1 MACPLC
7 GDVCRCAPEFR
18 LGKNTPLFQPHMEPA
33 SEAGRSA
40 SADPPLTDFEAG
52 QARDQHFAPDGRD
65 EDEHGTAQS
74 LQTPGSWREEIAAR
88 VDRYHSRRR
97 SRSPRYPSL
106 RLKFDM
112 GDPANQARMR
122 AGSASIAAMEETA
135 ADTPV
140 SPSAAGDY
148 SPAHRPEPEASDAR
162 LPNKSSRETTA
173 RIIAFP
179 RASPVPVPVDE
190 LAEPVFDRP
199 RILEVPEVA
208 PPPPALGGILIEP
221 VEEKEIEKRPGFDV
235 PLRSASVEQRLLAAA
250 VDAVIVFAASFMFA
264 YLFVRITGLRLP
276 LSSSLRALATATG
289 VFWAAYEYLL
299 LVYTGRTPGLQAARL
314 RLSRF
319 DGTPTCRSLR
329 RWRVLASIL
338 SAISLGMG
346 YLWCVLDE
354 DALCWHDRV
363 THTYLEPL

>member
-1 MACPLC
+1 
-7 GDVCRCAPEFR
+7 
-18 LGKNTPLFQPHMEPA
+18 
-33 SEAGRSA
+33 
-40 SADPPLTDFEAG
+40 
-52 QARDQHFAPDGRD
+52 
-65 EDEHGTAQS
+65 
-74 LQTPGSWREEIAAR
+74 
-88 VDRYHSRRR
+88 
-97 SRSPRYPSL
+97 
-106 RLKFDM
+106 
-112 GDPANQARMR
+112 MR
-122 AGSASIAAMEETA
+122 AGSASLAAREELA
-135 ADTPV
+135 ENLNTPV

-235 PLRSASVEQRLLAAA
+235 PLRSANLEQRLLAAA

-264 YLFVRITGLRLP
+264 YLFFRITGLGLP
-276 LSSSLRALATATG
+276 LASSLGALATATG
-289 VFWAAYEYLL
+289 AFWAAYEYLL

-319 DGTPTCRSLR
+319 DGTPTSRSLR

-346 YLWCVLDE
+346 YFWCLLDE